1 MFILLLGDV
10 VSYMWYQL
18 CHLRPLLLY
27 VFSFWMICPLISR
40 MLNSSTIIVYLS
52 IYPFIFIHFSSVQ
65 LLSHVQLFVIPWT
78 TAHQAFLSPAP
89 GVHPRPCPLSRWY
102 HPTFSSLAVPFSS
115 CPQSFPES
123 GPFQISQLFASGG
136 QSIGW
141 IFRTDFFRMDWLDLL
156 AVQGTLKRLL
166 QNNSSKAS
174 ILPSSA
180 FFIVQFSHLYMT
192 TGKTI
197 ALTRW
202 TFVDKVMSLL
212 FQMLSRLMVT
222 FLPRSKHLLISWLQ
236 SPSAVIQEP
245 RKIKSATVCTVSP
258 SISQEAMGPDAMIL
272 VFWMLSFKPTF
283 SLSCL
288 AFTKRFFSS
297 SSLVLWR
304 RQWQPTPV
312 LLPGKYHGWRS
323 LIGCS
328 PWGRE
333 ELDTTEWLHF
343 HFSLSCIR
351 EGNGNPL
358 QCSCL
363 KNPRD
368 GGAWGAA
375 IFGVAQSL
383 AWLKWLSS
391 SSSISISFIYLG
403 VPVFG
408 VMSSYVLVLICIWCN
423 VLLCIGLFFI
433 I

>member
-1 MFILLLGDV
+1 MVI
-10 VSYMWYQL
+10 
-18 CHLRPLLLY
+18 H
-27 VFSFWMICPLISR
+27 
-40 MLNSSTIIVYLS
+40 SSTLAWKT
-52 IYPFIFIHFSSVQ
+52 PRMEE
-65 LLSHVQLFVIPWT
+65 
-78 TAHQAFLSPAP
+78 P
-89 GVHPRPCPLSRWY
+89 GR
-102 HPTFSSLAVPFSS
+102 
-115 CPQSFPES
+115 
-123 GPFQISQLFASGG
+123 
-136 QSIGW
+136 
-141 IFRTDFFRMDWLDLL
+141 
-156 AVQGTLKRLL
+156 
-166 QNNSSKAS
+166 
-174 ILPSSA
+174 
-180 FFIVQFSHLYMT
+180 
-192 TGKTI
+192 
-197 ALTRW
+197 
-202 TFVDKVMSLL
+202 
-212 FQMLSRLMVT
+212 
-222 FLPRSKHLLISWLQ
+222 LQ
-236 SPSAVIQEP
+236 S
-245 RKIKSATVCTVSP
+245 
-258 SISQEAMGPDAMIL
+258 MGSWRTGHDWVTTHSL
-272 VFWMLSFKPTF
+272 FTF
-283 SLSCL
+283 MH
-288 AFTKRFFSS
+288 
-297 SSLVLWR
+297 WR
-304 RQWQPTPV
+304 RKWQPTPV